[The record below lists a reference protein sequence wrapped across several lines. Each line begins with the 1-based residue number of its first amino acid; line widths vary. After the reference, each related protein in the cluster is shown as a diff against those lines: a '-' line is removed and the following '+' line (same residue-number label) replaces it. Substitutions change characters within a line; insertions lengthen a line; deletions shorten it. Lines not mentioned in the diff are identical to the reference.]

1 MASLFTIILQIILQT
16 TSSRVNTEKFIY
28 TLGKV
33 KFQIVL
39 ADLKFDLYFV
49 VSEIFPVLEA
59 ELQKQKLHIYRS
71 FSRFIQLALLWCL
84 FI

>member
-16 TSSRVNTEKFIY
+16 TSNRVNTEKLIY

-33 KFQIVL
+33 KFQIVH

-59 ELQKQKLHIYRS
+59 ELQK
-71 FSRFIQLALLWCL
+71 
-84 FI
+84 